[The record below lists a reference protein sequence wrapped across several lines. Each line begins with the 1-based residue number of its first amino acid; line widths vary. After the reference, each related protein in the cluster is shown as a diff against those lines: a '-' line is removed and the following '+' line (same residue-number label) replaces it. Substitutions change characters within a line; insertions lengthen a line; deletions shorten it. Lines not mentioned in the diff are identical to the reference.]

1 MKGGPTTMRDIA
13 IKLGVSIST
22 VSRALRDVPDINPET
37 KKAVLDLADKLN
49 YKPNPFASNLV
60 KNRSNLIGVIV
71 PNVEENFFARVIT
84 GIQSIVFDT
93 SFNVIITNVNDDQER
108 EKRDVENFL
117 LSRTDA
123 LIMAPTHENQDFG
136 HLQEILKRKVPLV
149 FFDRFIEEVPA
160 SKIVVDDFE
169 GAFNAV
175 EYLISTGCRRIAHL
189 AGHDALSLAR
199 DRKEGYR
206 AALKKHGLYSGDHL
220 ILTSGYQYQDGIAAA
235 RKLIAFD
242 PLPDAV
248 FGVSDRVTIGAMNEF
263 QRLGYKTPNEVSFI
277 GFTNEPVTE
286 MVSPA
291 LTTVEQ
297 RAHDIG
303 REAGK
308 MALKLINQRRSNKD
322 NNIETIILKTRL
334 IVRNSTR

>member
-1 MKGGPTTMRDIA
+1 MRDIA

-37 KKAVLDLADKLN
+37 KKAVVELAEQLN

-60 KNRSNLIGVIV
+60 KNRSNLIGVLV

-84 GIQSIVFDT
+84 GIQSAVFD
-93 SFNVIITNVNDDQER
+93 SAFNVIIANVNDDQER

-123 LIMAPTHENQDFG
+123 LIMAPTHENRDFG
-136 HLQEILKRKVPLV
+136 HLQEVLNRKVPLV
-149 FFDRFIEEVPA
+149 FFDRFIEEVPT

-175 EYLISTGCRRIAHL
+175 EYLISTGCKRIAHL
-189 AGHDALSLAR
+189 AGHDTLSLAR

-206 AALKKHGLYSGDHL
+206 AALKKHGLYSGDQM
-220 ILTSGYQYQDGIAAA
+220 ILTSGYTYEEGVMAA
-235 RKLIAFD
+235 RKLIAST
-242 PLPDAV
+242 PVPDAV
-248 FGVSDRVTIGAMNEF
+248 FGVSDRVAIGAMNEF
-263 QRLGYKTPNEVSFI
+263 QRLGYKVPDEVSFI
-277 GFTNEPVTE
+277 GFTNEPVAE
-286 MVSPA
+286 MVSPP

-308 MALKLINQRRSNKD
+308 MALKLINQNRTKKEYA
-322 NNIETIILKTRL
+322 IETIILKTRL
-334 IVRNSTR
+334 IVRGSTR